1 MMRLGRPRHQQC
13 ADGDDC
19 VVKYQIH
26 SMIHQLLDNAADVF
40 LVVYEDDGAHQRSE
54 ALDESF

>member
-1 MMRLGRPRHQQC
+1 MQLGRQMHQQC
-13 ADGDDC
+13 ADADDY

-26 SMIHQLLDNAADVF
+26 SMIHQLLESLADAS
-40 LVVYEDDGAHQRSE
+40 LAEYEDDGAHQRSE